1 MPLKTSSCEEL
12 PSVNLTS
19 MIDVVFL
26 LLIFFMVGTQF
37 TKSER
42 QIDLQLPSAGELK
55 PMVAPPDQRVI
66 VVTEGGQFELDGQAV
81 SLDQLAAKLRGMQ
94 ARYPELRVAVRA
106 DARVQYQFVSAAFS
120 SAQGAGVKSVGIDL
134 VTSRPLQR

>member
-1 MPLKTSSCEEL
+1 MPLKTSSSEEL

-42 QIDLQLPSAGELK
+42 QLELQLPTTGELK

-66 VVTEGGQFELDGQAV
+66 VVTEGGQFLLDGQQV
-81 SLDQLAAKLRGMQ
+81 SLDQLSERLRGMQ
-94 ARYPELRVAVRA
+94 VRYPELRVAVRA
-106 DARVQYQFVSAAFS
+106 DGRVQYQYVSAAFS
-120 SAQGAGVKSVGIDL
+120 SAQVAGVKSVGIDYM
-134 VTSRPLQR
+134 TARPVQR

>member
-1 MPLKTSSCEEL
+1 MPLKTSSSEEL

-42 QIDLQLPSAGELK
+42 QIELKLPTAGELK

-66 VVTEGGQFELDGQAV
+66 VVTEAGQFHLDGQQV
-81 SLDQLAAKLRGMQ
+81 SLDQLSQKLQGMRV
-94 ARYPELRVAVRA
+94 RYPELRVAVRG
-106 DARVQYQFVSAAFS
+106 DASVKYQFVTAAFVA
-120 SAQGAGVKSVGIDL
+120 AQNAGVKSVGIDL
-134 VTSRPLQR
+134 VSSRPVQR